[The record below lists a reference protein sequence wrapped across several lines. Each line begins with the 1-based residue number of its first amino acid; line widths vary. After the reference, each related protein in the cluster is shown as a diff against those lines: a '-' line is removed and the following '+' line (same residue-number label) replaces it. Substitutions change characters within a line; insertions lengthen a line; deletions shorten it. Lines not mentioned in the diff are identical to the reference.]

1 VELRGSPWNY
11 GTREWAGDAGVRRP
25 AGARTGF
32 PALAR
37 GTVRDVLHGRVA
49 ERARID
55 LLVAGA
61 AAARGGALVVRGEPG
76 VGKTALLFDAADRA
90 TDVAVLWTAGIES
103 EAPLAFAAL
112 HRLLRPVLGQVE
124 RIPPVQAAAL
134 RGALGEDGDRGHPGD
149 GATDDRFLVFAATLS
164 LLAEAAEKEPLICVV
179 DDAHWLDAASAEA
192 LLFVARRLHADRLA
206 LLFAV
211 REGEARHFHGLGL
224 PELVVPGLDADAAS
238 ALLAEHAGVTMTDAV
253 RDELR
258 TRTGGNPLALVEL
271 PSLLSEE
278 QLAGRLPLPAQLPLS
293 QGVERAFLDRCRR
306 LPDDAQTL
314 LLAVA
319 ADDSGRLS
327 IIQQAAARLGAG
339 DVALDAAERSGLL
352 RVHGDDVRLRHP
364 LVRSAVYGAAMT
376 SERQRTHRALGAA
389 LTAAGDPDRGIWHAA
404 LATTG
409 IDDAVADDL
418 DAAAKR
424 ATRRGGHEA
433 ASTAFERAAE
443 LSGSADARAQRLFA
457 AATSAWLAGDGA
469 RARSLADGA
478 RHTTGDPLL
487 RADVD
492 WLRGRIE
499 YHIGSPRTGRRI
511 VLSAAQD
518 VAGLDSARALEM
530 AMLATALATW
540 GWEVPADDD
549 VGFSAAS
556 EESAPARLRC
566 FAALL
571 RGHRHF
577 LHREMAEAA
586 AVWREA
592 FRIGRTLPPDVDLL
606 ANLGVAALHLA
617 DHEAVRWTYGGLL
630 ALARDGG
637 SVTNAV
643 WALSRLPSAQVA
655 AGDWSTA
662 AASANEALVLARGIG
677 QAPLTAMPLA
687 WLALLAAF
695 RGESAWPDALAE
707 LEEMRTAGPMGIVGA
722 AAADMTEW
730 AKGVLAS
737 NAADVDGA
745 LHHFQR
751 IRHPT
756 IGRSAALDRLEAAH
770 RAGRTD
776 LVQQWVEEL
785 TAFAAQVGMASP
797 AATAEHGRALLA
809 GDDLAERHFQDAL
822 YLHDAAGR
830 PFGQART
837 QLAYGEFLRRNR
849 RRVDARPHLRAA
861 LQVFTELRAEPWA
874 ERARQELRASGETAR
889 KRDVTTTGN
898 LTPQERQTALLVRSG
913 LGNRDIAARLFL
925 SPRTVEYHLSNAYQ
939 KLGVRSRGELAQL
952 PLS

>member
-1 VELRGSPWNY
+1 
-11 GTREWAGDAGVRRP
+11 
-25 AGARTGF
+25 
-32 PALAR
+32 
-37 GTVRDVLHGRVA
+37 VLHGREA

-61 AAARGGALVVRGEPG
+61 ADARGGALVVRGEPG
-76 VGKTALLFDAADRA
+76 VGKTALLTDAIDRA

-103 EAPLAFAAL
+103 ESPLAFAAL
-112 HRLLRPVLGQVE
+112 HRLLRPVLGQAV
-124 RIPPVQAAAL
+124 RIPPVQARAL
-134 RGALGEDGDRGHPGD
+134 RGALGEDGNRGD
-149 GATDDRFLVFAATLS
+149 GDGTSDDRFLVFAATLS
-164 LLAEAAEKEPLICVV
+164 LLAETAEKQPVICVI

-192 LLFVARRLHADRLA
+192 LLFVARRLHADRIGLV
-206 LLFAV
+206 FAV
-211 REGEARHFHGLGL
+211 RDGEARQFDGLGL
-224 PELVVPGLDADAAS
+224 PELAVPGLGADAAS

-258 TRTGGNPLALVEL
+258 IRTGGNPLALVEL
-271 PSLLSEE
+271 PSVLSEG
-278 QLAGRLPLPAQLPLS
+278 QLSGRVPLPAQLPLT

-306 LPDDAQTL
+306 LPGDAQAL
-314 LLAVA
+314 LLAAA

-339 DVALDAAERSGLL
+339 DAALDAAERSGLL
-352 RVHGDDVRLRHP
+352 RVRGDDVRLRHP
-364 LVRSAVYGAAMT
+364 LVRSAVYGAAT
-376 SERQRTHRALGAA
+376 ASQRQHAHRALAA
-389 LTAAGDPDRGIWHAA
+389 VLNAAGDPDRGTWHAA
-404 LATTG
+404 LAATDL
-409 IDDAVADDL
+409 DDAVAVADDL
-418 DAAAKR
+418 DAVAGR

-433 ASTAFERAAE
+433 ASTASERAAE
-443 LSGSADARAQRLFA
+443 LSSSAGTRAQRLFTA
-457 AATSAWLAGDGA
+457 ASSAWLAGDGA
-469 RARSLADGA
+469 RARALADSA
-478 RHTTGDPLL
+478 RHTTDDPLL

-499 YHIGSPRTGRRI
+499 WHIGSPQTGRRI
-511 VLSAAQD
+511 VLSAARD
-518 VAGLDSARALEM
+518 VAGLDGARALEM

-540 GWEVPADDD
+540 SWDIPADDD
-549 VGFSAAS
+549 VDFSSAA
-556 EESAPARLRC
+556 EGSAPARVRC

-577 LHREMAEAA
+577 LRREMAEAA
-586 AVWREA
+586 AAWRDAFAIGEA
-592 FRIGRTLPPDVDLL
+592 LSPDADLL
-606 ANLGVAALHLA
+606 GNLGVAALHLA
-617 DHEAVRWTYGGLL
+617 DSEAVRWTYGGLL

-655 AGDWSTA
+655 SGEWSAA

-687 WLALLAAF
+687 WLGVLAAF

-707 LEEMRTAGPMGIVGA
+707 LEAMRAEGPMGIVGA
-722 AAADMTEW
+722 AAVDMSEW
-730 AKGVLAS
+730 AKGVLAA
-737 NAADVDGA
+737 NTFDVDGA
-745 LHHFQR
+745 LHHLER

-756 IGRSAALDRLEAAH
+756 ICRSAALDRLEAAH
-770 RAGRTD
+770 RAGRAD

-785 TAFAAQVGMASP
+785 TAFAAQVGTAWP
-797 AATAEHGRALLA
+797 AAIAEHGRALLA
-809 GDDLAERHFQDAL
+809 RDDVAERHFQDAL
-822 YLHDAAGR
+822 RLHDAGGR

-849 RRVDARPHLRAA
+849 RRIDARPHLRAA
-861 LQVFTELRAEPWA
+861 LDVFTELRAEPWA